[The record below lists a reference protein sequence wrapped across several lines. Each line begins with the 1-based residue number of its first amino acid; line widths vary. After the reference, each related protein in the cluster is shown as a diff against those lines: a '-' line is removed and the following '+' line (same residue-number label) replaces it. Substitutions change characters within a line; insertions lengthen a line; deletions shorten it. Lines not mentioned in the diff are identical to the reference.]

1 MEALLF
7 VLLAVV
13 VGLLGIVLGLAIAP
27 RLSRWD
33 ERRHRTQD
41 ERDRGADADGSVE
54 GEGEVDRE

>member
-1 MEALLF
+1 MEAILF

-13 VGLLGIVLGLAIAP
+13 LGVLGIALGLAVAP

-33 ERRHRTQD
+33 DRRSRTQD
-41 ERDRGADADGSVE
+41 ERDGGADADGSVE

>member
-1 MEALLF
+1 MEAILF

-13 VGLLGIVLGLAIAP
+13 VGVLGIALGLAVAP

-33 ERRHRTQD
+33 ERRSRAPSD
-41 ERDRGADADGSVE
+41 EAVE